1 MSRFVEA
8 ESAIRQSHARYID
21 AVWRQDGRR
30 AFTIGLYH
38 ERYRGDADRWRF
50 TWRFFDLFY
59 MGPADLSKPFLPI
72 PDYGKPP
79 WRPDPERAASPPA
92 SSIF

>member
-8 ESAIRQSHARYID
+8 ESAIRQLHARYID
-21 AVWRQDGRR
+21 AVWRQDPE
-30 AFTIGLYH
+30 AY
-38 ERYRGDADRWRF
+38 GDCWAEDAHWK
-50 TWRFFDLFY
+50 Y
-59 MGPADLSKPFLPI
+59 MGPADLSKRFLPI

-79 WRPDPERAASPPA
+79 WHPDPERAAAPPA